1 MTNVEQIKE
10 ALKQVK
16 YPGFSRDI
24 VSFGLV
30 KGVKVEGSDVTVQI
44 EIATK
49 DAKIPQQVFQ
59 DVHAILD
66 GMDGVDAVKV
76 DIEVK
81 DAPEASG
88 GAVGKAPSPE

>member
-1 MTNVEQIKE
+1 
-10 ALKQVK
+10 VK
-16 YPGFSRDI
+16 YPGFSRHI

-30 KGVKVEGSDVTVQI
+30 KSVKVEGSDVTVQI

-66 GMDGVDAVKV
+66 VMEGVAAVKV
-76 DIEVK
+76 DIEIK
-81 DAPEASG
+81 DAPEASLG
-88 GAVGKAPSPE
+88 WRPEMASSSVGSGS